1 MVNNLTPQEEK
12 QLQTMLNSQRHD
24 IRSLN
29 ITANLFL
36 VFGGLFI
43 VGTAFYLLQHFT
55 DNAAYYVGIPNFAA
69 GMLLIVSYGLLS
81 RRVVKLKQ
89 LNSLLLKLTEMKVAA

>member
-1 MVNNLTPQEEK
+1 MVNNLTPEEEK
-12 QLQTMLNSQRHD
+12 QLQTMLNSQRRD

-43 VGTAFYLLQHFT
+43 VAAAFYLLKHFT
-55 DNAAYYVGIPNFAA
+55 DSATYYVGLPNFIC
-69 GMLLIVSYGLLS
+69 GIILIVSYGLLS
-81 RRVVKLKQ
+81 SRVVNLKK
-89 LNSLLLKLTEMKVAA
+89 LNSLLLKLSQ